1 MFITLVEGMDTW
13 TEEQLEDVVSKKH
26 GDSNK
31 KLPPTSIVRPHFVFT
46 HSKQNHDRT
55 VSQLLYFIFFD
66 RSASI
71 S

>member
-1 MFITLVEGMDTW
+1 MNVFIILVEGMDTW

-31 KLPPTSIVRPHFVFT
+31 KLPPTSIVRTYFVIT
-46 HSKQNHDRT
+46 HSKQNRDRT
-55 VSQLLYFIFFD
+55 VAVLYFFY